1 MSPDAGKDNIGAGA
15 NQGGGRVIEFIQ
27 SLPLWAIKTLA
38 LVLGM
43 ALAVGAGLL
52 MARWLIKLR
61 AKLPPP
67 E

>member
-1 MSPDAGKDNIGAGA
+1 
-15 NQGGGRVIEFIQ
+15 VIEFIQ
-27 SLPLWAIKTLA
+27 SLPPWAIKTLA
-38 LVLGM
+38 LALGM

-52 MARWLIKLR
+52 MARWLMKLR